1 MASWFAGLRPLAGA
15 RAACELPAD
24 AVVSLRMA
32 DDGEASFPLRQV
44 QARQVIAAD
53 GEQFARGIR
62 PVLGSLAEPRKGNHG
77 ASR

>member
-32 DDGEASFPLRQV
+32 DAG
-44 QARQVIAAD
+44 AR
-53 GEQFARGIR
+53 
-62 PVLGSLAEPRKGNHG
+62 SLARSPG
-77 ASR
+77 AMLVLPTTGLLLALEDPQPGEHQQID